1 MAGIFGLDL
10 ERLAD
15 DQLPTTV
22 DIDSPLPPV
31 RLRGR
36 LQRQQ
41 FRSFSGV
48 LSAAMPAATVT
59 AFGQLDLAAPGGPA
73 FIALMGATF
82 PDPGL
87 QLGLGFSLSGVG
99 GVVGVNKAVD
109 RDALIAAI
117 ADGTAGDL
125 LFPPDPV
132 KAALRVVPRLPA
144 LFPTAPGRIVVGPMF
159 QVSWGDRMVS
169 LSTAVMAEVPDPV
182 RLSLLGILRVAVPD
196 PAVPLIDLK
205 ATFAG
210 QYDSAEPS
218 AFLMASLTGSHMAG
232 VPLDGD
238 VLVLSRGG
246 ADSAFILSAGGF
258 HPAYPIP
265 RGVPALHRLSMN
277 LSPVPWIQLRCQAY
291 FAVTSNTVQFG
302 AQLSL
307 VAEIAD
313 CGLRGLFGLDV
324 LIHLEPS
331 LSFTANMRGSLA
343 VEVFGETLM
352 GVAFDLTLEGPAPW
366 HAVGRGSI
374 DLFLFS
380 ASFDFDERWGNPPP
394 ALPVPP
400 ADLEARLREAFSRP
414 DTWSAH
420 PPADLRRSPVL
431 LSPSA
436 NRLIGDGSRVHPHGS
451 LAARQRVLPFGVD
464 IQRYGRSAVEPA
476 ERWDVASATLG
487 AANATGGTIAD
498 EFAPGR
504 FFKRSDDELLGS
516 PAFETYRSGVRL
528 VADTSGPA
536 DGVFVRAGLDWET
549 RIVQDPV
556 PALRPEGL
564 LRAARIAALLESEQV
579 AAAAGSV
586 RDSHWWPAVTA
597 GLRVAAEPPV
607 VAADTWAMVAAGE
620 PAGPEASTAEL
631 RRHLSG
637 EAGIR
642 AVEAWEVSG

>member
-1 MAGIFGLDL
+1 MSGIFGLDL

-36 LQRQQ
+36 LQRQE

-48 LSAAMPAATVT
+48 LSADLPTTTVT

-99 GVVGVNKAVD
+99 GVVGINKAVN
-109 RDALIAAI
+109 RDALIAAV
-117 ADGTAGDL
+117 ADGTAGEL

-132 KAALRVVPRLPA
+132 EAALRVVPRLPA

-159 QVSWGDRMVS
+159 RVSWGERMVS
-169 LSTAVMAEVPDPV
+169 LSTCVMAELPDPV

-246 ADSAFILSAGGF
+246 PDATFVLSAGGF

-307 VAEIAD
+307 VAEIAG
-313 CGLRGLFGLDV
+313 CGLRGAFGLDV
-324 LIHLEPS
+324 LIHLEPN

-343 VEVFGETLM
+343 VEVFGETLL

-380 ASFDFDERWGNPPP
+380 ASFDFDQRWGNPPP
-394 ALPVPP
+394 ALPAPP
-400 ADLEARLREAFSRP
+400 ADLRGRLMDAFSRP
-414 DTWSAH
+414 DAWSAL
-420 PPADLRRSPVL
+420 PPSGLERSPVL

-436 NRLIGDGSRVHPHGS
+436 NRRIGDGSRVHPHGS

-476 ERWDVASATLG
+476 ERWDVASADLG
-487 AANATGGTIAD
+487 GVDANGGTTAD
-498 EFAPGR
+498 AFAPGR

-536 DGVFVRAGLDWET
+536 NGMFIPASLDWET
-549 RIVQDPV
+549 RIVHDPV
-556 PALRPEGL
+556 PALRPEDL
-564 LRAARIAALLESEQV
+564 LRSVRIAVLMEAEQV
-579 AAAAGSV
+579 AVAAGSV
-586 RDSHWWPAVTA
+586 RDAHWWPAVPA
-597 GLRVAAEPPV
+597 LVGVADEPPV
-607 VAADTWAMVAAGE
+607 VAADSWAMVATGE
-620 PAGPEASTAEL
+620 PVAAAATPAEL
-631 RRHLSG
+631 RRSLAG
-637 EAGIR
+637 EAGTH